1 MTIVAVG
8 MHIYDITRS
17 TFAVSLVALWALGPM
32 IIAGL
37 WGGMLADVFDRR
49 TLSIITALVSWGSI
63 IVLATITFMGVAVTW
78 PLYVLAAINA
88 ASATILGA
96 TRAAIMPR
104 LLPPNLIPAASAL
117 YGITFGIAVSVGPAL
132 AGVFAATVGFGWTYL
147 VDALLFTAGFL
158 GIMSLPKIA
167 PEGQAAKPGLQS
179 LKDGWAFL
187 KQSPNIRATFVYDLI
202 AMTFGQPRVVFP
214 AVGMLALGGGYVT
227 AGALTTAVAV
237 GTFVSSVASGWLGR
251 VRYQGRAVTIAIACY
266 GVSIALFGLVVLIA
280 MLTGG
285 GSETEPR
292 TLLLVCAFVA
302 LAMSGA
308 SDNVS
313 AVFRSTILQV
323 AAPDEMRGRMQG
335 IFTIVV
341 TGGPRLGDLYAGAL
355 VAIVAMW
362 APALIGGLMIVAL
375 MVTFAKTYRGFI
387 AYDATHPQP

>member
-1 MTIVAVG
+1 
-8 MHIYDITRS
+8 
-17 TFAVSLVALWALGPM
+17 
-32 IIAGL
+32 
-37 WGGMLADVFDRR
+37 
-49 TLSIITALVSWGSI
+49 
-63 IVLATITFMGVAVTW
+63 
-78 PLYVLAAINA
+78 
-88 ASATILGA
+88 
-96 TRAAIMPR
+96 MPR

-117 YGITFGIAVSVGPAL
+117 YGITFGVAVSVGPAL